1 MLLKGGFL
9 VTMNPQREVFEGDL
23 RIEGEKITA
32 IARSLSPLA
41 DEEVIDVHGQFV
53 MPGMIQGHTHLCQV
67 LFRGLADDL
76 VLLDWLQTRIW
87 PFESNHDEKS
97 LAASA
102 RLGLLEMQL
111 LGTTAIM
118 DMGTVRFTDAIFEEA
133 KKSRMRYYGGKCL
146 MDLKETSGPLYEE
159 TSVSLK
165 DQEGLIKR
173 WHRSTPLIEYAICP
187 RFAISCTDEMLNESV
202 RIQKSTNVLIHTHAS
217 ESEDEVA
224 LVEKRTGKRNIEFL
238 HDIHLLN
245 KGTVIAHGIHL
256 SDKEL
261 QQMIDTQTGLTHC
274 PSSNLKLASGI
285 AHIERY
291 WNKGMRKIALG
302 SDGAP
307 CNNTMDPFM
316 EMRLAALLQ
325 KPLVG
330 PTALPAERAL
340 EMATLG
346 GARVLGREKDLGS
359 LEVGKLADVITVRR
373 DHPSLAT
380 VENPYSALVYSAS
393 GRDVANVFIHG
404 ESIVRSGVH
413 QFLDIVSVLS
423 DAKKELKKLLNRAGL
438 VR

>member
-9 VTMNPQREVFEGDL
+9 VTMNPQREVYEGDL
-23 RIEGEKITA
+23 RIEHTKIKA
-32 IARSLSPLA
+32 IGRSLTALPN
-41 DEEVIDVHGQFV
+41 EQVIDVRGQFV
-53 MPGMIQGHTHLCQV
+53 LPGMIQGHTHLCQV

-102 RLGLLEMQL
+102 RVGLLEMQL
-111 LGTTAIM
+111 LGTTSIL
-118 DMGTVRFTDAIFEEA
+118 DMGTVRFTDSIFEEV
-133 KKSRMRYYGGKCL
+133 KKSKMRYYGGKCL
-146 MDLKETSGPLYEE
+146 MDLKEMSGPLYEP

-173 WHRSTPLIEYAICP
+173 WHKSTDLIEYAICP
-187 RFAISCTDEMLNESV
+187 RFAISCTDEMLSESV
-202 RIQKSTNVLIHTHAS
+202 RIQKNLNVLIHTHAS
-217 ESEDEVA
+217 ESEEEVE

-238 HDIHLLN
+238 HDLKMLN
-245 KGTVIAHGIHL
+245 KDTVIAHGIHL
-256 SDKEL
+256 SRNEL
-261 QQMIDTQTGLTHC
+261 KQMIDTQTGLTHC
-274 PSSNLKLASGI
+274 PSSNLKLASGV
-285 AHIERY
+285 AHIEHY
-291 WNKGMRKIALG
+291 WNSGMRKIALG

-307 CNNTMDPFM
+307 CNNTMDPFL

-340 EMATLG
+340 ELATLG

-359 LEVGKLADVITVRR
+359 LEIGKLADVITVRR
-373 DHPSLAT
+373 DHPSIAT

-404 ESIVRSGVH
+404 ECIVRDGIH
-413 QFLDIVSVLS
+413 QFMDTTNVML
-423 DAKKELKKLLNRAGL
+423 DAKSELKKLLNRSGL
-438 VR
+438 IR

>member
-9 VTMNPQREVFEGDL
+9 VTMNPEREIYEGDL
-23 RIEGEKITA
+23 RIEGEKIKA
-32 IARSLSPLA
+32 IGRSLTPLPN
-41 DEEVIDVHGQFV
+41 EKIINVRGQFV
-53 MPGMIQGHTHLCQV
+53 LPGMIQAHTHLCQV

-87 PFESNHDEKS
+87 PFEFNHDEKS

-102 RLGLLEMQL
+102 RVGLLEMQL
-111 LGTTAIM
+111 LGTTAIL
-118 DMGTVRFTDAIFEEA
+118 DMGTVRFTDVIFEEV

-146 MDLKETSGPLYEE
+146 MDMKETSGPLYEA
-159 TSVSLK
+159 TAVSLK
-165 DQEGLIKR
+165 EQEELIKR
-173 WHRSTPLIEYAICP
+173 WHKNTPLIEYAICP
-187 RFAISCTDEMLNESV
+187 RFAISCTDDMLSESV
-202 RIQKSTNVLIHTHAS
+202 RVQKNSNVLIHTHAS

-224 LVEKRTGKRNIEFL
+224 LVQKRTGKRNIEFL
-238 HDIHLLN
+238 HDLNLLN

-261 QQMIDTQTGLTHC
+261 QQMIDTETGLAHC

-307 CNNTMDPFM
+307 CNNTMDPFL

-340 EMATLG
+340 ELATLG

-359 LEVGKLADVITVRR
+359 LEIGKLADVITVRR
-373 DHPSLAT
+373 DHPSIAT

-404 ESIVRSGVH
+404 EEVVSNGVH
-413 QFLDIVSVLS
+413 RFLDMTSILL
-423 DAKKELKKLLNRAGL
+423 DAKSELKKLLTRSGL

>member
-9 VTMNPQREVFEGDL
+9 VTMNPQREIYEGDL
-23 RIEGEKITA
+23 RIEGEKIKA
-32 IARSLSPLA
+32 LGRSLTPV
-41 DEEVIDVHGQFV
+41 ENEKVIDVRGQFV
-53 MPGMIQGHTHLCQV
+53 LPGMIQAHTHLCQV

-111 LGTTAIM
+111 LGTTAIL
-118 DMGTVRFTDAIFEEA
+118 DMGTVRFTDSIFAEV

-146 MDLKETSGPLYEE
+146 MDMKEASGPLYEA
-159 TSVSLK
+159 TSISLK
-165 DQEGLIKR
+165 EQEGLIKR

-187 RFAISCTDEMLNESV
+187 RFAISCTDDMLRESV
-202 RIQKSTNVLIHTHAS
+202 RIQKNSGILIHTHAS
-217 ESEDEVA
+217 ESEEEVE

-238 HDIHLLN
+238 HDLQMLN
-245 KGTVIAHGIHL
+245 KDTVIVHGIHM
-256 SDKEL
+256 SRNEL
-261 QQMIDTQTGLTHC
+261 QHMIDTRTGLTHC
-274 PSSNLKLASGI
+274 PSSNLKLASGV
-285 AHIERY
+285 AQIEHY
-291 WNKGMRKIALG
+291 WNMGLQKIALG

-340 EMATLG
+340 ELATLG

-373 DHPSLAT
+373 DHPSIAT

-393 GRDVANVFIHG
+393 GRDVANVFTHG
-404 ESIVRSGVH
+404 EEVVSDGTHR
-413 QFLDIVSVLS
+413 FLDLTSVVL
-423 DAKKELKKLLNRAGL
+423 DAKNELKKLLNRAGL
-438 VR
+438 IR

>member
-9 VTMNPQREVFEGDL
+9 VTMNPKREVYEGDL
-23 RIEGEKITA
+23 RIENSKITA
-32 IARSLSPLA
+32 MARSVTPLTN
-41 DEEVIDVHGQFV
+41 EEVIDVRGQFV
-53 MPGMIQGHTHLCQV
+53 LPGMIQAHTHLCQV

-111 LGTTAIM
+111 LGTTAIL
-118 DMGTVRFTDAIFEEA
+118 DMGTVRFTDMIFEEV
-133 KKSRMRYYGGKCL
+133 KKSKMRYYGGKCL
-146 MDLKETSGPLYEE
+146 MDMKDSSGPLYEP
-159 TSVSLK
+159 TANALK

-173 WHRSTPLIEYAICP
+173 WHKSTPLIEYAICP
-187 RFAISCTDEMLNESV
+187 RFALSCTDDILKESV
-202 RIQKSTNVLIHTHAS
+202 RLQQKLNLLIHIHAS
-217 ESEDEVA
+217 ESEEEVE
-224 LVEKRTGKRNIEFL
+224 LVEKRTGKRNVEFL
-238 HDIHLLN
+238 HDIQMLN
-245 KGTVIAHGIHL
+245 KDTVIVHGIHL
-256 SDKEL
+256 SRKEL
-261 QQMIDTQTGLTHC
+261 QHMLDTQAGLTHC
-274 PSSNLKLASGI
+274 PSSNLKLASGV
-285 AHIERY
+285 AQIEHY
-291 WNKGMRKIALG
+291 WNMGMRKIALG

-340 EMATLG
+340 ELATLG

-359 LEVGKLADVITVRR
+359 LEIGKLADVITVRR
-373 DHPSLAT
+373 DHPSIAT
-380 VENPYSALVYSAS
+380 VDNPYSALVYSAS

-404 ESIVRSGVH
+404 ETVVRNGVH
-413 QFLDIVSVLS
+413 RFLDLTTVLM
-423 DAKKELKKLLNRAGL
+423 DAKSELKKLLNRAGL